1 MKLHLWLPAVAA
13 LITTP
18 PRHRAITQQRAA
30 LTPPSLE
37 AASFDALGGSIVLK
51 ALRRRCV
58 GRRAQRYYAA
68 FNATRPAD
76 YAETLAAH
84 DASEKLEPFLG
95 RDVADDV
102 LEAAKS
108 GAALT
113 RDDLAAAADATA
125 AIHEAAAWA
134 AEAADTELPT
144 AALLAAAP
152 ATRAFEA
159 DAFERDEHGC
169 MTTALAAT
177 PALAEARHAVTKAQA
192 RLAAAV
198 ASERATHD
206 GLFELEKDRFVVPV
220 KSATPPKALGRK
232 RGASRSGRSSYVEP
246 HGCAAA
252 ADAVEEALLA
262 LETAET
268 QRLAELTGQLSK
280 TADPLRTALEAVAVL
295 DAARARALCGF
306 DDLQGVVP
314 ESGACLDLVGARDP
328 TLLLD
333 AAVDSVVPIDVI
345 AAKGGAVVVSGP
357 NGGGKTSLL
366 RTVGLA
372 AILTRLGVP
381 VPATRAAVPAYQ
393 CVLADVD
400 GAART
405 AFPQRSTYEARC
417 RTLAAALAADDVL
430 ALLDELGG
438 ATDVAEGAAVATA
451 ALDALCTNGATTV
464 CATHVAALKA
474 LPARDPRYV
483 SLAFRVDEAGRPTFS
498 PRPGAF
504 PRPPPRHRR
513 DVCAMGEQLT
523 TLLHTG
529 APGKADALAA
539 AARSGLPDAVV
550 RRAEELLVAE
560 TPAAP
565 ADANADQLWSALDAA
580 RAEAAEAAQAA
591 ADEREQLSD
600 ERAALRAAVADATER
615 ASRRARMAATRLE
628 KREAKLEG
636 MFRELNK
643 WENDA
648 KRVVGATLDAA
659 RLENKEGR
667 TDAVAAVLASHGLAA
682 VPPGKDVKVG
692 DDLLH
697 VAGVDV
703 EAGTVRVLAGVVAA
717 VEPDIVTLRLSD
729 GTVLERIPRSSLA
742 RWDVPYLADGTEV
755 LAPAAAPSVSSARGR
770 RHARYR

>member
-37 AASFDALGGSIVLK
+37 AASFDALGGNIVLQ
-51 ALRRRCV
+51 ALQRRCV
-58 GRRAQRYYAA
+58 GRRAQRYFAA
-68 FNATRPAD
+68 YNATLAAD

-108 GAALT
+108 GASVTA
-113 RDDLAAAADATA
+113 DDLAAAADATA
-125 AIHEAAAWA
+125 SINEAAAWA
-134 AEAADTELPT
+134 AEADTQLPT
-144 AALLAAAP
+144 ASLLAAAP
-152 ATRAFEA
+152 ATRSFEA

-169 MTTALAAT
+169 MTTALADT
-177 PALAEARHAVTKAQA
+177 PALAEARHAVTKARA

-198 ASERATHD
+198 ASERAEHD

-220 KSATPPKALGRK
+220 KTATPPKALGRK

-252 ADAVEEALLA
+252 ADAVEEALSA
-262 LETAET
+262 LEIAEN
-268 QRLAELTGQLSK
+268 QRLAELTAQLAK
-280 TADPLRTALEAVAVL
+280 TADSLRTALDAVAAL

-333 AAVDSVVPIDVI
+333 ATVDSVVPIDVI

-381 VPATRAAVPAYQ
+381 VPAARAAVPAYQ

-451 ALDALCTNGATTV
+451 ALDALCDQGATTV

-474 LPARDPRYV
+474 LPARDSRYV

-498 PRPGAF
+498 PRP
-504 PRPPPRHRR
+504 
-513 DVCAMGEQLT
+513 
-523 TLLHTG
+523 G

-565 ADANADQLWSALDAA
+565 ADANADALWSALDAA
-580 RAEAAEAAQAA
+580 RAEAADAAQAA
-591 ADEREQLSD
+591 ADEREQLGE
-600 ERAALRAAVADATER
+600 ERAALRAAVADATDR

-643 WENDA
+643 LEYDA

-667 TDAVAAVLASHGLAA
+667 TDAVAAVLASHGLASI
-682 VPPGKDVKVG
+682 PPGKDVKVG

-703 EAGTVRVLAGVVAA
+703 EAGTVRVLAGVVASIDLD
-717 VEPDIVTLRLSD
+717 VVSFELPD
-729 GTVLERIPRSSLA
+729 GTVLEKIPRSSLA
-742 RWDVPYLADGTEV
+742 KWDVPYLADGTEV